1 MAETPRKVV
10 RFERYLCVGCILVVL
25 GRGEVPKYPKYLINI
40 YLETI
45 SKKWVTFEK
54 HGIDESAQST
64 WNHKI
69 KLELE
74 NFENIPVTEVSRR
87 GDVDSGDF

>member
-25 GRGEVPKYPKYLINI
+25 GWGEVPKYPKFLINI

-45 SKKWVTFEK
+45 SKKMDNLRLLIKVYLDSCVT
-54 HGIDESAQST
+54 DES
-64 WNHKI
+64 
-69 KLELE
+69 
-74 NFENIPVTEVSRR
+74 
-87 GDVDSGDF
+87 G